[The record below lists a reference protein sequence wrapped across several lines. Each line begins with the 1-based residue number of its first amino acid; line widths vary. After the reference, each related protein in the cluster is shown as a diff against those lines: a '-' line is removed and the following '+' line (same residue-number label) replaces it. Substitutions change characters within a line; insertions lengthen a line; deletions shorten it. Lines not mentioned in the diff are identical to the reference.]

1 MDDLLSEK
9 EQIEQ
14 MRAWWSE
21 YGRYVIA
28 GVVIAVGLL
37 VGFNQ
42 YQSSKLEAQ
51 LEASE
56 LYETL
61 AVHVAEGELDDA
73 EAVADDL
80 ANDYANTSYAAQSK
94 LAMAKLYM
102 DRTRDQ
108 DAADVLNELLAL
120 RGHDELKHVA
130 RLRLARILLYQDKAQ
145 EVVDLLAA
153 NERGAFT
160 ALSNELL
167 GDAHAALGDVEA
179 AGEAYRK
186 ALADPS
192 PAPTVNRGLVQMKLA
207 DLPDAADIA
216 AAAAAEEDAAT
227 DAGESV
233 DIGVVEAAAEEAL
246 AEAPATDDGAGDAE

>member
-42 YQSSKLEAQ
+42 YKSSKLAAEV
-51 LEASE
+51 EASQ

-61 AVHVAEGELDDA
+61 AIHVSDGDLDKAESI
-73 EAVADDL
+73 ADDL
-80 ANDYANTSYAAQSK
+80 ANNYANTTYSAQSK
-94 LAMAKLYM
+94 LAMARLYM
-102 DRTRDQ
+102 DKNRDQ
-108 DAADVLNELLAL
+108 DAADVLNELLVL
-120 RGHDELKHVA
+120 RGNEELKHIG

-145 EVVDLLAA
+145 EVVDLLA
-153 NERGAFT
+153 NQDSPAFL
-160 ALSNELL
+160 ALNSELL
-167 GDAHAALGDVEA
+167 GDAYVVLGRFAD
-179 AGEAYRK
+179 AGDAYRE

-192 PAPTVNRGLVQMKLA
+192 LVPTVDRSIVQMKLA
-207 DLPDAADIA
+207 DLPTETEAQATPTAQDETAEPPAEA
-216 AAAAAEEDAAT
+216 GAEEVVTAT
-227 DAGESV
+227 EDEAGE
-233 DIGVVEAAAEEAL
+233 AE
-246 AEAPATDDGAGDAE
+246 